1 MSIEQSKRV
10 ARANFEFYDRGDI
23 DAQMALYDPACKV
36 YLPGRPGPIGRD
48 GFRAFIAGLL
58 AAFGDNRHAI
68 EDQIAE
74 GDRVLTR
81 WRWEGVHRGELFE
94 IAPTGRRAELGGMN
108 VDRVVDGRIVERWG
122 QFDML
127 TLLRQLDPGL
137 PRASR
142 PARRAPSTRSPT
154 G

>member
-1 MSIEQSKRV
+1 MSIEQNKRV
-10 ARANFEFYDRGDI
+10 ARANFEFYDRGDL
-23 DAQMALYDPACKV
+23 DAQISLYDPACRV
-36 YLPGRPGPIGRD
+36 HLPGRPGPIGRD

-58 AAFGDNRHAI
+58 AAFGDNTHAI

-81 WRWEGVHRGELFE
+81 WRWQGVHRAEFLE
-94 IAPTGRRAELGGMN
+94 MAPTGRLVVLSGMN
-108 VDRVVDGRIVERWG
+108 IDRIADGRIVERWG

-127 TLLRQLDPGL
+127 TLLRQLDPGF
-137 PRASR
+137 RSSR
-142 PARRAPSTRSPT
+142 P